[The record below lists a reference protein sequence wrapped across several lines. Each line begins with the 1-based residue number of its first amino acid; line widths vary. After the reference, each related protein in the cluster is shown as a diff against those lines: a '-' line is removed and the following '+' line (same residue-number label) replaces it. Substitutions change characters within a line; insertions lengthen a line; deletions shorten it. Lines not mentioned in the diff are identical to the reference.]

1 MINLLSFN
9 YWFALSP
16 LSFIRSAQFAI
27 ISFLIVLFLA
37 YLFFAFY
44 RKRKGFYKL
53 LYLKLHDFFLTNLL
67 LGLLLFFFEYQR
79 VYFFSARFW
88 WLIWLV
94 FMLIWGFNIFKN
106 FKKTLKNREEKIK
119 EKEFKKYL
127 P

>member
-9 YWFALSP
+9 YWFNLSP
-16 LSFIRSAQFAI
+16 LSFIRPAQFVI

-44 RKRKGFYKL
+44 KKRKGYYKL
-53 LYLKLHDFFLTNLL
+53 LCLKLHDFFLTNLL

-94 FMLIWGFNIFKN
+94 FMLIWGFSIFKN
-106 FKKTLKNREEKIK
+106 FKKTIKNREGKIK